1 MSKIILTGGGTGG
14 HILPHLSLKPHL
26 EKNFSE
32 IVYIGTK
39 NGLEH
44 DIISKEKDILFESI
58 TAFKLDR
65 SKILKN
71 LLLPIKVIS
80 SINQA
85 KKILKQHKPDV
96 IFSKGG
102 FVSMPVCIA
111 GKLLKIPV
119 ISHESDLTMGLAN
132 KIIYYFC
139 DKFCTTFESTAKGLK
154 KAVYTG
160 SPIRAS
166 ILKGNKEKGY
176 ILTGVDKSRPTLL
189 VMGGS
194 TGALKINE
202 VLYSALPEILKTFNV
217 IHIVG
222 SGKGDKTKQYKNYC
236 QIEYCYN
243 IEDVFAVSDII
254 VSRAGSNAIYEFLA
268 LSKPMLL
275 IPLPKDAS
283 RGDQIDNAK
292 YFENLGY
299 SKTLFQE
306 NLNSEKLIN
315 EINHLYKNKELYV
328 TKMKTAQNTLNGA
341 ENIYKVILDFLN
353 NKKQ

>member
-14 HILPHLSLKPHL
+14 HIIPHLSLKPL
-26 EKNFSE
+26 IKNTFNN

-39 NGLEH
+39 NGLEYE
-44 DIISKEKDILFESI
+44 IISREKDISFESI
-58 TAFKLDR
+58 CAVKLDR
-65 SKILKN
+65 SKIFKN
-71 LLLPIKVIS
+71 FLLPFKVFS

-85 KKILKQHKPDV
+85 RKILKKHKPDV

-102 FVSMPVCIA
+102 FVSVPVCIA

-119 ISHESDLTMGLAN
+119 VSHESDLTMGLAN
-132 KIIYYFC
+132 KIIYRFC
-139 DKFCTTFESTAKGLK
+139 DKFCTTFESTAQGLK

-160 SPIRAS
+160 SPIRPE
-166 ILKGNKEKGY
+166 ILKGNKETGY
-176 ILTGVDKSRPTLL
+176 ILTGVDKTRPTIL

-194 TGALKINE
+194 TGALKLNE
-202 VLYSALPEILKTFNV
+202 ALYSALPTLLETYNV

-222 SGKGDKTKQYKNYC
+222 TGKGDKSKRYNNYC

-243 IEDVFAVSDII
+243 IQDIFAISDLI

-268 LSKPMLL
+268 LTKPMLL

-292 YFENLGY
+292 YFESLGY

-306 NLNSEKLIN
+306 DITTEKLIN
-315 EINHLYKNKELYV
+315 EINSLYSNKEQYIN
-328 TKMKTAQNTLNGA
+328 KMKTATNTLDGA
-341 ENIYKVILDFLN
+341 ENIYKVILSSLK
-353 NKKQ
+353 NKES